1 MKGFIVK
8 STTWG
13 NQTHKVGLP
22 EGCTI
27 SFEFSRWWGA
37 IWCPS
42 GDEVEIEVIEITPE
56 EVDAPS
62 HVIREKECTVP
73 SPDENE
79 DDPKIWEQKLYDYL
93 QYKKIL
99 EDEGLIERE

>member
-1 MKGFIVK
+1 MKGFVIK
-8 STTWG
+8 SSTWG

-27 SFEFSRWWGA
+27 SFEFSHWWGA

-42 GDEVEIEVIEITPE
+42 GYTNESENWSWHGGDIHVG
-56 EVDAPS
+56 D
-62 HVIREKECTVP
+62 VIREKECTI
-73 SPDENE
+73 SPTNENE
-79 DDPKIWEQKLYDYL
+79 DDPEIWEQKLYDYL